1 MWWIKE
7 SVMSRSQEFRHWFG
21 DEGDVAYRAAGSM
34 LTQGSE
40 AEGGADGNHRY
51 PHQRGEEREQ

>member
-1 MWWIKE
+1 
-7 SVMSRSQEFRHWFG
+7 MSRSQEFRHWFG